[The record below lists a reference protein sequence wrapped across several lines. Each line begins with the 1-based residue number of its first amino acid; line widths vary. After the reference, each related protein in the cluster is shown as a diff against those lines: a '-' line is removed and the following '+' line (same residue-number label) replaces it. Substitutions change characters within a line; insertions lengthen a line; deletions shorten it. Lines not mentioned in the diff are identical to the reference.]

1 MVTFGS
7 MRPSRAISVLLL
19 VFLCLL
25 GILVFSA
32 TVFGGEVFN
41 RQDSVFTASV
51 YPQPVGGTLNVRIE
65 GTHANE
71 DLEFQL
77 VRVNGD
83 VVFDRNI
90 HSAGTTTVST
100 FRRPM
105 IEKGNYLFRVIRKIN
120 GQVTQGVVQVK

>member
-1 MVTFGS
+1 MK
-7 MRPSRAISVLLL
+7 PSPAISVLLL

-32 TVFGGEVFN
+32 SVFGETPPV
-41 RQDSVFTASV
+41 QSDTTAAVFTASV

-83 VVFDRNI
+83 VVYDRNI
-90 HSAGTTTVST
+90 HSVGRTTVST

-105 IEKGNYLFRVIRKIN
+105 IEKGNYLFRVIRKSN